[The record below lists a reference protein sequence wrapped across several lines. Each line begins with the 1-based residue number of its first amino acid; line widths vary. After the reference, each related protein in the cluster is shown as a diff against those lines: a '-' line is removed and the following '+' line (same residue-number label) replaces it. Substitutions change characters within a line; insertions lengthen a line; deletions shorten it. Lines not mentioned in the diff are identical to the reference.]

1 MRRQYYVYMMANKPY
16 GTIYI
21 GVTNDIVRRVLQ
33 HKNAKSGSFTGR
45 YELARLVYYEV
56 FDWVQDAIEREK
68 QLKSG
73 SRRRK
78 TDLIQAFN
86 PTWRDLFDEIV
97 D

>member
-1 MRRQYYVYMMANKPY
+1 MRRQYYVYMMANRPY

-33 HKNAKSGSFTGR
+33 HKNAKAGSFTGR

-56 FDWVQDAIEREK
+56 FDWVHDAIEREK

-78 TDLIQAFN
+78 TGLIRAFN